1 MSAFVRNLTIV
12 LAVLSAVTGLFIG
25 SLLSLLAV
33 HISNTSELRWSLIV
47 GMPILL
53 ILSFM
58 WVNRQPAKNAL
69 AAALQSIGL
78 IAIFLSPYWWAIH
91 HAE

>member
-12 LAVLSAVTGLFIG
+12 LAALSAVTGLFIG
-25 SLLSLLAV
+25 SLLSLLAL
-33 HISNTSELRWSLIV
+33 HISNATELRLVLIV

-53 ILSFM
+53 FVSFT
-58 WVNRQPAKNAL
+58 WVNRQPAQDAL

-78 IAIFLSPYWWAIH
+78 VAIFLSPYWWVIR